1 MDFLVI
7 RGHAICLREPGSE
20 GLRHTRPLHT
30 IEGQALDKKPAAKK
44 IEHQPKKPKDKPVV
58 KSLTDDRYS
67 LSVQK
72 VRDRAQALARG
83 LGHADV
89 SCEHLV
95 LAIAIEP
102 EGRKTL
108 VKFDFD
114 ADLTRKAAVKCI
126 SAKTQEAHLAEGT
139 IGRCEQF
146 EKIMSAAMNRAGE
159 REPEF
164 RAASLDDVIY
174 DILSVPDAVPA
185 RDLIKG
191 RGLEPDD
198 NTLTAEVRNSRKA
211 TDTALDEVR
220 KLQGRVA
227 EMATTLSLV
236 SNAILEP
243 RQPIRPNSTWFGASA
258 PAPARPAYAMAFH
271 ANAANDNPSSSRA
284 FAAKVAVG
292 VLLLSIGALAGY
304 LLRDG
309 GIGLGKLG
317 GWLTYIAV

>member
-30 IEGQALDKKPAAKK
+30 IESQALNKKAAAKK
-44 IEHQPKKPKDKPVV
+44 VFQQPKKLKDKPVV
-58 KSLTDDRYS
+58 KSLTDDRFS
-67 LSVQK
+67 LSVHK

-102 EGRKTL
+102 EGRKAL

-114 ADLTRKAAVKCI
+114 ADLTRKAAVKYI
-126 SAKTQEAHLAEGT
+126 SARAQEAHLAEGSV
-139 IGRCEQF
+139 GRSEEF
-146 EKIMSAAMNRAGE
+146 EKIMSAAMNRASE

-174 DILSVPDAVPA
+174 AVLSVPDAVPA

-198 NTLTAEVRNSRKA
+198 NTLSAEIANNRKA
-211 TDTALDEVR
+211 ADAALDEVR
-220 KLQGRVA
+220 KLHGRVA

-236 SNAILEP
+236 STAILEP
-243 RQPIRPNSTWFGASA
+243 RQPTRPNSIWFGASA
-258 PAPARPAYAMAFH
+258 PPARAPHTKPVYP
-271 ANAANDNPSSSRA
+271 NAANDNPSLSRA
-284 FAAKVAVG
+284 LAAKVAFG
-292 VLLLSIGALAGY
+292 ALLVSIGALAGY